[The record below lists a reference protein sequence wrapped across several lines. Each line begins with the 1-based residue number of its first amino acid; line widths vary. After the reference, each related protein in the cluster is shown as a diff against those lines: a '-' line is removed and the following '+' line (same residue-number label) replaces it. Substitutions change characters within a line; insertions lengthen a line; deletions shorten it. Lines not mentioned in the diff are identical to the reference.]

1 MALSIVLFKVYIMSK
16 TKGIIVYRGP
26 SMYNAKPIV
35 AVLTRSNNRKTG
47 NMVQLWILSD
57 ETNPIEAS
65 RGGYDASVCGKC
77 PHMGK
82 PAPDKINGWADGRT
96 CYVNLIH
103 GPSAVYKGLQ
113 RGIYSEANHVNVR
126 GFLSGNMLRLG
137 AYGDQAAL
145 PVALIDLL
153 VSYSRGHTGYSHVH
167 NMREHDASVYKTSM
181 FSADNKRDA
190 INAHSKGYR
199 TFRVIPVDVWK
210 EKQKGELL
218 SNEII
223 CPATPEGGNK
233 STCVNCGLC
242 NGMHSNGAKNIA
254 VVAHGSSRN
263 KIREA

>member
-1 MALSIVLFKVYIMSK
+1 MKQSK
-16 TKGIIVYRGP
+16 TKGIIVYRGS
-26 SMYNAKPIV
+26 SMYNAAPIV
-35 AVLTRSNNRKTG
+35 AVLTRSSNRKTG
-47 NMVQLWILSD
+47 TSKNNMVQLWILSD

-65 RGGYDASVCGKC
+65 RAGYDASICGKC

-82 PAPDKINGWADGRT
+82 PNPDKIKGWSDGRT

-103 GPSAVYKGLQ
+103 GPSAVYKGVQ
-113 RGIYSEANHVNVR
+113 RGIYSEANHENVK

-137 AYGDQAAL
+137 AYGDPAAL
-145 PVALIDLL
+145 PVALVDLL
-153 VSYSRGHTGYSHVH
+153 VSYSKGHTGYSHAH
-167 NMREHDASVYKTSM
+167 NMQEHDANVYKTSM

-190 INAHSKGYR
+190 ITAHAQGYR
-199 TFRVIPVDVWK
+199 TFRVIPVAAWQ

-242 NGMHSNGAKNIA
+242 NGMHSNGAKSIA
-254 VVAHGSSRN
+254 VVAHGASKN
-263 KIREA
+263 KIVGAI

>member
-1 MALSIVLFKVYIMSK
+1 MVQKS
-16 TKGIIVYRGP
+16 KGIIVYRGA
-26 SMYNAKPIV
+26 SMYNAAPIV
-35 AVLTRSNNRKTG
+35 AILTRSSNRKTG

-65 RGGYDASVCGKC
+65 RTGADVSICGKC

-82 PAPDKINGWADGRT
+82 PNPDKVKGWADGRT

-103 GPSAVYKGLQ
+103 GPSAVYKGLE
-113 RGIYSEANHVNVR
+113 RGIYSEANHKNVK

-137 AYGDQAAL
+137 AYGDPAAL
-145 PVALIDLL
+145 PVGLIDLL
-153 VSYSRGHTGYSHVH
+153 VSYSRGHTGYSHAH
-167 NMREHDASVYKTSM
+167 NMQEYDSSVYKNSM

-190 INAHSKGYR
+190 ITAHSKGYR
-199 TFRVIPVDVWK
+199 TFRVIPVDVWQ
-210 EKQKGELL
+210 EKQRGELL

-233 STCVNCGLC
+233 STCISCGLC
-242 NGMHSNGAKNIA
+242 NGSQSKAKNIA

-263 KIREA
+263 KITEA

>member
-1 MALSIVLFKVYIMSK
+1 MVQKV
-16 TKGIIVYRGP
+16 KGVIVYRGP

-35 AVLTRSNNRKTG
+35 AVLTRSSNRKTG
-47 NMVQLWILSD
+47 TSKNNMVQLWILSD

-65 RGGYDASVCGKC
+65 RNGVDVSICGKC

-82 PAPDKINGWADGRT
+82 PNPDKNKGWANGRI

-103 GPSAVYKGLQ
+103 GPSAVYKGLE
-113 RGIYSEANHVNVR
+113 RGIYTEANHENVR

-137 AYGDQAAL
+137 AYGDPAAL

-153 VSYSRGHTGYSHVH
+153 VSYSQGHTGYSHVH
-167 NMREHDASVYKTSM
+167 NMLWEGYEGYSSNVYKNSM
-181 FSADNKRDA
+181 YSADNKRDA
-190 INAHSKGYR
+190 ITAHSKGYR
-199 TFRVIPVDVWK
+199 TFRVIPVQVWK

-254 VVAHGSSRN
+254 VVAHGSAKN
-263 KIREA
+263 KIAGAI